1 MSKTGPHLKDRIK
14 YAASPVR
21 WWHAGVGILVGV
33 AFALIANVTGDGNAL
48 ALWWTNWLDPIIT
61 VATLVVAALL
71 FVGSAMTAW
80 EERLEKRLDV
90 HCRYKGRYVG
100 SCWEATLAHEGDIR
114 QWGQQVGRQM
124 LDVRE
129 LLKFTVTP
137 AFDPPEIRYDD
148 MGARRVYSITID
160 LTEDPTPD
168 DRYVVWD
175 HRNGRRLYRA
185 ERPEHPLP
193 LSSQELASDPIP

>member
-1 MSKTGPHLKDRIK
+1 MK
-14 YAASPVR
+14 
-21 WWHAGVGILVGV
+21 
-33 AFALIANVTGDGNAL
+33 
-48 ALWWTNWLDPIIT
+48 
-61 VATLVVAALL
+61 
-71 FVGSAMTAW
+71 AW

-90 HCRYKGRYVG
+90 HCTYDGRYVG

-124 LDVRE
+124 LEARE

-137 AFDPPEIRYDD
+137 AFEQPQIRHDD
-148 MGARRVYSITID
+148 TGTRYVYSITID
-160 LTEDPTPD
+160 LTEDPTSGN
-168 DRYVVWD
+168 RYVVWD

-193 LSSQELASDPIP
+193 LSSPELAPDPIP